1 MRTANG
7 ALGRTAGMMPA
18 GAPAPATLTANA
30 QRDRQFEGAKVAS
43 EQRAAKS
50 LAAVDL
56 AASAPAIAD
65 AALRKEQGRTFVLRN
80 GIWTDVRYQSSMKTV
95 SVKPYS
101 KAYFDLLSQ
110 LPELRGVFAIGD
122 KLIAVGK
129 STAISVSDAGVNELS
144 AAELSRVVRDW

>member
-1 MRTANG
+1 KADGTPTSEIDEEIRNLGEPYGIPTEFTSYLVLEPGMRTANG

-56 AASAPAIAD
+56 AASAPGISNASP
-65 AALRKEQGRTFVLRN
+65 LRK
-80 GIWTDVRYQSSMKTV
+80 D
-95 SVKPYS
+95 
-101 KAYFDLLSQ
+101 
-110 LPELRGVFAIGD
+110 
-122 KLIAVGK
+122 
-129 STAISVSDAGVNELS
+129 
-144 AAELSRVVRDW
+144 